1 MAGGLTEIL
10 WISIYSHI
18 SSISAL
24 NIARQISVTILPF
37 TADSFYA
44 PMLGVFIHLILSVLL
59 AIAFTATI
67 LKPAMLKYGSTGI
80 MLSSFTILA
89 IVWLIN
95 FLIVLPII
103 NPSFTAL
110 MLVIITLAPKLL
122 FGIAMG
128 GVLVKNFSYDNFA
141 NE

>member
-1 MAGGLTEIL
+1 
-10 WISIYSHI
+10 
-18 SSISAL
+18 
-24 NIARQISVTILPF
+24 VTILPF

-110 MLVIITLAPKLL
+110 MLVIITLASKLL

>member
-110 MLVIITLAPKLL
+110 MLVIITLASKLL